1 MTPDQTEENAY
12 LRFHNTN
19 TQTVPLHL
27 QQLLRLLFMMIT
39 PPPACMWPAVRTWL
53 RAQQLTKPGAETTA
67 TESFAIS
74 AGETFIPAHQ
84 STVVVTQA
92 WPVELVAL

>member
-1 MTPDQTEENAY
+1 MTPDQTEENSY

-19 TQTVPLHL
+19 TQTP
-27 QQLLRLLFMMIT
+27 T
-39 PPPACMWPAVRTWL
+39 PTTTATAFIHDDYSSSSMWPAVRTWL
-53 RAQQLTKPGAETTA
+53 RAQQLTKPGAETPA